1 MTLAEA
7 IIEPQSREVLQAAL
21 GKLLSGMQFLQ
32 EEASDLF
39 QPNTLVVTALVE
51 KAIIKTRNE
60 MGEEAL

>member
-7 IIEPQSREVLQAAL
+7 IIELQSREVLQAAL